1 MASVPVKRR
10 RRGRRVLAV
19 LGCLILLAGAAVIMA
34 PALVNRGLFQ
44 GSLRRAIER
53 QVQGTV
59 DLGTL
64 HLGWFGPQSVE
75 GFAVSDASGRRVAQ
89 LDVKLGTGLLGLLR
103 GGKPLLVELSGRLDG
118 ELRESGATSFEE
130 ILASHGPRA
139 APGTGPGRAAERFA
153 LRGVPATTVKVNS
166 LTVRLR
172 DPRGRDLAV
181 EDLHGDLAYKP
192 GERVTID
199 LAGRITGGSTP
210 GSITISA
217 AADGLFDDRG
227 TVTPERG
234 SGRLDVSLRNTPIPL
249 TDLPTELHSLA
260 LAVSSQGLT
269 GRVEVTIKADAAIEG
284 ASVGVLEGAILVESP
299 VSADGSLRAGLELL
313 ERVTGRLTGRS
324 VPTALLQQALRGT
337 DIMAVRDLGPL
348 LDIDADFSAGGERRV
363 TLAAKAQH
371 LDLQFAGAI
380 DPQGGALEGERLHL
394 AGQVTPGLF
403 AALTRLDLDR
413 PADLVLDLEAFSL
426 PPAGTLGDLAV
437 RGTLAIAG
445 PASIGRGQDQALAV
459 VKDLRIEFDSPGL
472 SRDGTATGSATVDG
486 AAVNFDLKVQ
496 DLLDAGGR
504 FNPAEAIGAASVAVR
519 ALRPAILAAI
529 VPDRAALVNAALQDP
544 LEMTASL
551 RREGDEVSLECSASS
566 PQMTLA
572 LKARRGD
579 EEQQEPMLHVAE
591 ARGSLLVT
599 PQLVAALQQ
608 SEQPIV
614 LGGPARA
621 EFSLDPFS
629 TPEWPGSEARRRPPA
644 LHGQMAIAPIAIE
657 YPPRLAK
664 PLLVR
669 DFQAEFSLGT
679 SEPYAISLA
688 GGALL
693 RGDRDHDLAG
703 ARFTAAAEGGEVK
716 GMTLQLTDLV
726 IDGLEALL
734 GNPAG
739 EPAGTLSNW
748 VGEQGSLAIALD
760 RIDAGSQAEVT
771 ALFKHV
777 SGTFQVRSEGDAI
790 SVTAHDPKLSLGRAA
805 LQARLAPPRSREAA
819 PRPGV
824 GPPAAS
830 ALAVE
835 ADVPLT
841 LSIRALRFPRA
852 LLAGGP
858 FDPAAVECDLALDG
872 GPLVINDPKAGRNQV
887 DNIALA
893 LRTRDLA
900 RGVELRLA
908 GDMILA
914 GAPRP
919 GKLDVQGLAS
929 GLIDAQGA
937 FKPQD
942 AVLAM
947 TAKVD
952 GMHTAVLDAVAGYQG
967 LLVDAV
973 GPRVDIVATAKD
985 FSRSSGMLEARA
997 QSPNGWLEGKV
1008 RGAERAVVIEARE
1021 PLRAELAV
1029 TPPLRE
1035 RLLYRIHPLFADIRS
1050 TEQPLRA
1057 TVGASRVPLDGD
1069 VSRLESDL
1077 EITVG
1082 AVEFDSGSLMLA
1094 LLALSK
1100 TAPKGTIPGSIEPI
1114 KATIRKGV
1122 VTYQR
1127 FAVRIG
1133 KYTMVY
1139 SGRIDLNTQTVD
1151 LRTEIPLEALAHT
1164 FHELEGYADDLA
1176 VPLVTRG
1183 TFGKLKTDVEP
1194 EFLAELAAKAGIKEL
1209 EKETGVP
1216 IGDILDGIFKKK
1228 KKP

>member
-1 MASVPVKRR
+1 MAPVPKRR
-10 RRGRRVLAV
+10 RRGRRVLVV
-19 LGCLILLAGAAVIMA
+19 LGCLVLLAGAAVVMA

-44 GSLRRAIER
+44 GSLRKSIEKQIR
-53 QVQGTV
+53 GTV

-64 HLGWFGPQSVE
+64 HLGWFGPQSVK
-75 GFAVSDASGRRVAQ
+75 GFAVNDASGRRAAQ
-89 LDVKLGTGLLGLLR
+89 LDVTVSTGLLDILR
-103 GGKPLLVELSGRLDG
+103 GGKPLEVEVSGRLDG

-130 ILASHGPRA
+130 ILAPRGGRPASGAGPARA
-139 APGTGPGRAAERFA
+139 GERLA
-153 LRGVPATTVKVNS
+153 LRGVPATTIKVNA

-172 DPRGRDLAV
+172 DPRGRDLTV
-181 EDLHGDLAYKP
+181 EDLQGDVVYKP

-199 LAGRITGGSTP
+199 LAGRTTGGNKP

-217 AADGLFDDRG
+217 AAEGLFDDRG
-227 TVTPERG
+227 TMTPERG
-234 SGRLDVSLRNTPIPL
+234 SGRLDVTLRDTPIPL
-249 TDLPTELHSLA
+249 TDLPTELRSLA
-260 LAVSSQGLT
+260 LSVSSQSLA
-269 GRVEVTIKADAAIEG
+269 GRVEITIKADAAIEG
-284 ASVGVLEGAILVESP
+284 ASVGMLEGAFLVESP
-299 VSADGSLRAGLELL
+299 VSADGSLRGGLDLL
-313 ERVTGRLTGRS
+313 DRVTGRLTGRS
-324 VPTALLQQALRGT
+324 VPTALFQQALRGME
-337 DIMAVRDLGPL
+337 IMAVRDLGPL
-348 LDIDADFSAGGERRV
+348 LDIDADFSAGAERRV
-363 TLAAKAQH
+363 AVAARAQH
-371 LDLQFAGAI
+371 LDLQFAGAV
-380 DPQGGALEGERLHL
+380 DPQGGGLKGERLHL

-413 PADLVLDLEAFSL
+413 PADVVLDLEAFSL
-426 PPAGTLGDLAV
+426 PPAGALRDLAL
-437 RGTLAIAG
+437 RGTLTIAG
-445 PASIGRGQDQALAV
+445 PASIGWGQDQALAV

-472 SRDGTATGSATVDG
+472 SRDGTASGIATVEG
-486 AAVNFDLKVQ
+486 AAVTFDVKVQ
-496 DLLDAGGR
+496 NLLDARGR
-504 FNPAEAIGAASVAVR
+504 VDLAGLVGAASVVVRGLSPAV
-519 ALRPAILAAI
+519 LAAL
-529 VPDRAALVNAALQDP
+529 VPDRMALVGAALQDP
-544 LEMTASL
+544 LDVSVGA
-551 RREGDEVSLECSASS
+551 RREGTDLQVQCSASS

-572 LKARRGD
+572 LKATRGD
-579 EEQQEPMLHVAE
+579 EEQQERMLHITE

-599 PQLVAALQQ
+599 PQLVAAIQP
-608 SEQPIV
+608 SERPIV
-614 LGGPARA
+614 LGGPVRA

-629 TPEWPGSEARRRPPA
+629 TPEWPGSEARRRPAA
-644 LHGQMAIAPIAIE
+644 LHGQMAIAPFAIE

-664 PLLVR
+664 PLVVR
-669 DFQAEFSLGT
+669 DFQAEFVVGT
-679 SEPYAISLA
+679 SEPYAIGLE

-693 RGDRDHDLAG
+693 RGGRDQDLAG
-703 ARFTAAAEGGEVK
+703 TRFTAAAEGGRVK

-726 IDGLEALL
+726 IDVLEALL

-748 VGEQGSLAIALD
+748 IGEQGSLGIALD
-760 RIDAGSQAEVT
+760 RIDAGPQAELT
-771 ALFKHV
+771 AHFKHV
-777 SGTFQVRSEGDAI
+777 AGTFQVRSEGDAI
-790 SVTAHDPKLSLGRAA
+790 SVTAHEPKLSLGREAI
-805 LQARLAPPRSREAA
+805 QARLAPPPSRVAA

-824 GPPAAS
+824 GPVAAS

-841 LSIRALRFPRA
+841 LSIRSLRVPRA
-852 LLAGGP
+852 ILAGGS
-858 FDPAAVECDLALDG
+858 FDPAAVDCDLALNG

-887 DNIALA
+887 ENIALS

-900 RGVELRLA
+900 RGVELRLG
-908 GDMILA
+908 GDLILA

-929 GLIDAQGA
+929 GLIDARGD
-937 FKPQD
+937 FRPQD

-952 GMHTAVLDAVAGYQG
+952 GMHTAVLDAVAGYRG

-1008 RGAERAVVIEARE
+1008 RGAERAVVIEAKE

-1094 LLALSK
+1094 LLAFSK
-1100 TAPKGTIPGSIEPI
+1100 SGGKETIPGSIEPI

-1127 FAVRIG
+1127 FAVKIG
-1133 KYTMVY
+1133 KYTLVY
-1139 SGRIDLNTQTVD
+1139 SGTIDLNTQTVN
-1151 LRTEIPLEALAHT
+1151 LRTEIPLEGLAHSI
-1164 FHELEGYADDLA
+1164 HELQGYADDLV

-1183 TFGKLKTDVEP
+1183 RFGKLKTDVEP
-1194 EFLAELAAKAGIKEL
+1194 EFLTELAAKAGIKHL